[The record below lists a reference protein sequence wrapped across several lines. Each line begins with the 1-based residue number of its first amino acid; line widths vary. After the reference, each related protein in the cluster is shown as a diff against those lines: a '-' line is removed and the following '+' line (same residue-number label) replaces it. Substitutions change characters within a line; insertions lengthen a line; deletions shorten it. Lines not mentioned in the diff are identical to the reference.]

1 MRVALDGRDARVVEE
16 NWISFLLNAIDEELV
31 LAWVN
36 VVVAVIEKRAHS
48 EEGHALKGNADDEPS
63 NDELED
69 GDGTFS
75 HWDD

>member
-1 MRVALDGRDARVVEE
+1 
-16 NWISFLLNAIDEELV
+16 
-31 LAWVN
+31 
-36 VVVAVIEKRAHS
+36 
-48 EEGHALKGNADDEPS
+48 LKGNADDEPS